1 MTIIASPSRARRAGP
16 GHLSWPLVAALA
28 IGGAALTLVSYLLWP
43 TSYDGGSDP
52 DRLPITVG
60 DVLLD
65 VPRQAIRAKV
75 QQRTGAQ
82 ERLDLAF
89 AYPALT
95 PPATQAHVTSD
106 TAETTPVAIDRIFVT
121 IAAHDGEMA
130 PFERMR
136 TIYPRYLDPFDQTKT
151 DELIRNGFKAD
162 SPYKNEDLVGDA
174 EGKFLAR
181 CTRDGNTPGT
191 CMSERRIGGA
201 DLTFRFPREWL
212 AQWRD
217 VASAIETL
225 TARLVKGKR

>member
-1 MTIIASPSRARRAGP
+1 MTVISPSSKARRPVSFA
-16 GHLSWPLVAALA
+16 LSWPLVAAIA
-28 IGGAALTLVSYLLWP
+28 VGCAAVALISYLLWP
-43 TSYDGGSDP
+43 TWHVSAGSDP

-65 VPRQAIRAKV
+65 VPREAIRVKV

-89 AYPALT
+89 HYPSLA
-95 PPATQAHVTSD
+95 PPAPAMHVT
-106 TAETTPVAIDRIFVT
+106 AENAEAAPVAIDRIFVT
-121 IAAHDGEMA
+121 VQAHEGEMA

-136 TIYPRYLDPFDQTKT
+136 TIYPRYLDPFDQNTT
-151 DELIRNGFKAD
+151 DGLIRNGFKTD
-162 SPYKNEDLVGDA
+162 SPYQNEDLVGDPQ
-174 EGKFLAR
+174 GKFLAR
-181 CTRDGNTPGT
+181 CTRDATTHGT

-225 TARLVKGKR
+225 TSRLVKK